1 MYSNLTFPSKPGA
14 EVVKLIHSRFQRM
27 VTFAAKSK
35 TYETSGTVGNAVGP
49 TAVWGGVNVF
59 YQFNF
64 SNASSQS
71 IDYDLNPL
79 SGASGNAGTLHW
91 TSGNPSGS
99 LNPGE
104 QASVTF
110 TVTSPNSDVD
120 NDVAYTMLQ
129 AGAAPLMTLAGEQL
143 QFRFWTS
150 GDATTN
156 QLINLCAT
164 NNFAVTENT
173 DVQNNVTGNG
183 FIIGLG
189 GGGGPC
195 DTENICIQV
204 SAVPS
209 VQGLAME

>member
-1 MYSNLTFPSKPGA
+1 
-14 EVVKLIHSRFQRM
+14 
-27 VTFAAKSK
+27 
-35 TYETSGTVGNAVGP
+35 
-49 TAVWGGVNVF
+49 
-59 YQFNF
+59 
-64 SNASSQS
+64 
-71 IDYDLNPL
+71 
-79 SGASGNAGTLHW
+79 
-91 TSGNPSGS
+91 

-104 QASVTF
+104 QTSVTF